1 MLLRAL
7 IYAAIAVVWIL
18 ALGGAVVLSDAKKRP
33 RPPRE
38 GDGAGD
44 EQVED
49 GLPLA
54 A

>member
-1 MLLRAL
+1 MPHAL
-7 IYAAIAVVWIL
+7 VYILIAAVWIVV
-18 ALGGAVVLSDAKKRP
+18 LGGAAALSDAKKRP

-38 GDGAGD
+38 GDGASD
-44 EQVED
+44 EQADD

>member
-1 MLLRAL
+1 MPHALLYL
-7 IYAAIAVVWIL
+7 AIPVVWIL
-18 ALGGAVVLSDAKKRP
+18 VLGGAAMLSDAKRP

-38 GDGAGD
+38 GDGAES
-44 EQVED
+44 EQADD